1 MKAPIPGPS
10 VPTRHNP
17 FSAAFGRLGLSLS
30 GWRIDGQF
38 PDVPKCVVIV
48 APHTSNW
55 DFFVGLLAGWALNI
69 RFSFIA
75 KQSLFWFPLG
85 AVLRWLGGIPV
96 DRSAAHGIVGKI
108 VALYRESPQLFLAV
122 TPEGT
127 RRRVE
132 QWRTGFYRIAEGAG
146 VPIVP
151 VAFDYG
157 KQAVVVMTPF
167 SATGDLEGDIAKLR
181 ALYAGVRPNR
191 PENWVPG

>member
-1 MKAPIPGPS
+1 VKAPVPGPS
-10 VPTRHNP
+10 VPTRNNP
-17 FSAAFGRLGLSLS
+17 VSAAFGRLGLSLF
-30 GWRIDGQF
+30 GWRIEGEF

-55 DFFVGLLAGWALNI
+55 DFFVGLCAGWALDI

-85 AVLRWLGGIPV
+85 VVLRWLGGIPV
-96 DRSAAHGIVGKI
+96 DRSAAHGIVGRI
-108 VALYRESPQLFLAV
+108 VALYRERPQLFLAV

-132 QWRTGFYRIAEGAG
+132 EWKTGFYRIAEGAG

-151 VAFDYG
+151 VVFDYG
-157 KQAVVVMTPF
+157 RRAVAILAPF
-167 SATGDLEGDIAKLR
+167 TATGDLEADVGRIR
-181 ALYAGVRPNR
+181 SLYAGVRPRR
-191 PENWVPG
+191 PGNWVPG